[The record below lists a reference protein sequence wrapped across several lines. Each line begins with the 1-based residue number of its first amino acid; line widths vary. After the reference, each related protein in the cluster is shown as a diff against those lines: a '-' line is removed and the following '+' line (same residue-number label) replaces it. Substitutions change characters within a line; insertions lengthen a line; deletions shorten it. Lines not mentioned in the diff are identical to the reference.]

1 MPQTIDIAHSCGV
14 LPSHDA
20 PSLAFRGGFFAARLQ
35 DAFHFPA
42 LNTSVA
48 EARQRVL
55 ARLREWGIDEVA
67 CDDAQLVVSEL
78 VTNAVRHTD
87 SDKVSCQL
95 RVGGAALRIE
105 VADRGHAP
113 TQPVA
118 RCSGADEESGRGLL
132 LVGALSQAWGVR
144 PDDDGRGRVVWADVP
159 HRRLAH

>member
-1 MPQTIDIAHSCGV
+1 MV
-14 LPSHDA
+14 PSHDA
-20 PSLAFRGGFFAARLQ
+20 PPFGRCGSSIAERLQ

-48 EARQRVL
+48 EARRRVL

-78 VTNAVRHTD
+78 FTNAVRHTD

-95 RVGGAALRIE
+95 RISGARLRIE
-105 VADRGHAP
+105 IADQGHTP
-113 TQPVA
+113 TEPRA

-132 LVGALSQAWGVR
+132 LVGAVSEAWGVR
-144 PDDDGRGRVVWADVP
+144 PDDSGRGRVVWADLS
-159 HRRLAH
+159 HRRILH

>member
-1 MPQTIDIAHSCGV
+1 MSSIAHSCGV

-20 PSLAFRGGFFAARLQ
+20 PSLGFCGSYLAGRLQ

-42 LNTSVA
+42 LNASVA
-48 EARQRVL
+48 EARKRVL

-78 VTNAVRHTD
+78 FTNAVRHTD

-95 RVGGAALRIE
+95 RISAVALRIE
-105 VADRGHAP
+105 VADQGHTP
-113 TQPVA
+113 TEPRA

-144 PDDDGRGRVVWADVP
+144 PDDTGRGRVVWADLP
-159 HRRLAH
+159 HGRLPR

>member
-1 MPQTIDIAHSCGV
+1 MSHIAHSCGV
-14 LPSHDA
+14 VPSQDA
-20 PSLAFRGGFFAARLQ
+20 PSLGHRGGFLAVRLQ

-48 EARQRVL
+48 EARRRVL

-78 VTNAVRHTD
+78 FTNAVRHTD

-95 RVGGAALRIE
+95 RINGARLRIE
-105 VADRGHAP
+105 VADQGHTP
-113 TQPVA
+113 TEPRA

-144 PDDDGRGRVVWADVP
+144 PDDSGRGRVVWADLP
-159 HRRLAH
+159 HGPLPH